1 MDNIDA
7 INNIGPLKPK
17 VEIPSVNP
25 IKMTTTK
32 EGQSSFKDILTNAV
46 SEVQKL
52 QDEADITIKK
62 LVSGEVKDVSE
73 VMVAVQ
79 RADTAFQTLMAVR
92 NKVITA
98 YEEIMRMQI

>member
-1 MDNIDA
+1 VDNVDSVHS
-7 INNIGPLKPK
+7 IGPIKPK
-17 VEIPSVNP
+17 VDIPTIGPVKATPTES
-25 IKMTTTK
+25 KT
-32 EGQSSFKDILTNAV
+32 SFKDILVEAV

-52 QDEADITIKK
+52 QNEADTTIKK
-62 LVSGEVKDVSE
+62 LVSGEIKDVTE